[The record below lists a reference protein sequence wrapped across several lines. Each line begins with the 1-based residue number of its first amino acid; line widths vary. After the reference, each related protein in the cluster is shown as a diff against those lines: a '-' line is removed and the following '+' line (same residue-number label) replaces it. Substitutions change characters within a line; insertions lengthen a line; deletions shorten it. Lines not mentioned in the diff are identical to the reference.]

1 MDTKLSESKLTRFT
15 IVFRGFATAD
25 VDKDER
31 MTGQGERD
39 CRERHPCFQCIETSF
54 SDRRNYK

>member
-39 CRERHPCFQCIETSF
+39 CREGHPCFQCIET
-54 SDRRNYK
+54 